1 MRTTRTKT
9 IFRWV
14 VGAALLV
21 SAVGSIPASELPYHL
36 RAAVDAAIA
45 KVKPSLV
52 RIHVVST
59 RYDQGRE
66 IKERSVGS
74 GVIITKKGHLITN
87 HHVAGHSVRI
97 FCTLANREE
106 VEAEFI
112 GTDAM
117 TDISIIQLK
126 PAKPREFPVAKFGDS
141 AKLRVGDTVLA
152 MGSPMAL
159 SQSVTLGIVSNTE
172 MVMPRFFGPFGR
184 VRQDGEDVGSLVRWV
199 GHDAQIYGGNSG
211 GPLVNLRGEIIGI
224 NEIRIGLAGAIPG
237 NLAKSVADQIMQHGR
252 VRRSWIG
259 VEIQPLLKNSGTDR
273 GVLISGAVPDSPAAL
288 ADIRSGDIL
297 LAINKTDLRVRYEE
311 QLPEFMRIVSELPIG
326 KEATATVLRDGKE
339 VALKLTPAEREE
351 LNPKQKEF
359 QQWGLTARNISF
371 LKAREMKRSTTDGV
385 LVTSVRPGGP
395 SGSAK
400 PALNPDDVLVEVSGT
415 PIKNLS
421 DLIEMTRKLTH
432 GATESTPVLATFE
445 RKVAKYLTVVKIGI
459 EELKDPGLEVTKA
472 WLPVE
477 TQVISRDIAQQL
489 GQPNLKGFYVTQ
501 VYPGSNAEKAGL
513 KVKDMI
519 LAVDDEKFTA
529 SGPEDYEELSTL
541 IRQYKIGGTVKL
553 AVQRDQTKIEVPVEL
568 ARSPRLRREMQKY
581 RNDQFEFTVRDMAFF
596 DKADEQLKEEQR
608 GVLVEEIK
616 PGSWAELGSLYVDDV
631 ILEVNGQSV
640 PDVSAFKAVIEKV
653 STAKPKFVV
662 MKVLHGIHNR
672 FVELEPDWKDQN

>member
-1 MRTTRTKT
+1 
-9 IFRWV
+9 
-14 VGAALLV
+14 
-21 SAVGSIPASELPYHL
+21 
-36 RAAVDAAIA
+36 
-45 KVKPSLV
+45 
-52 RIHVVST
+52 
-59 RYDQGRE
+59 
-66 IKERSVGS
+66 
-74 GVIITKKGHLITN
+74 
-87 HHVAGHSVRI
+87 
-97 FCTLANREE
+97 
-106 VEAEFI
+106 
-112 GTDAM
+112 
-117 TDISIIQLK
+117 
-126 PAKPREFPVAKFGDS
+126 
-141 AKLRVGDTVLA
+141 
-152 MGSPMAL
+152 
-159 SQSVTLGIVSNTE
+159 
-172 MVMPRFFGPFGR
+172 
-184 VRQDGEDVGSLVRWV
+184 
-199 GHDAQIYGGNSG
+199 
-211 GPLVNLRGEIIGI
+211 
-224 NEIRIGLAGAIPG
+224 
-237 NLAKSVADQIMQHGR
+237 
-252 VRRSWIG
+252 
-259 VEIQPLLKNSGTDR
+259 
-273 GVLISGAVPDSPAAL
+273 
-288 ADIRSGDIL
+288 
-297 LAINKTDLRVRYEE
+297 
-311 QLPEFMRIVSELPIG
+311 
-326 KEATATVLRDGKE
+326 
-339 VALKLTPAEREE
+339 
-351 LNPKQKEF
+351 
-359 QQWGLTARNISF
+359 
-371 LKAREMKRSTTDGV
+371 
-385 LVTSVRPGGP
+385 VRPGGP
-395 SGSAK
+395 AGSAK
-400 PALNPDDVLVEVSGT
+400 PALSPDDVLVEVSGT

-421 DLIEMTRKLTH
+421 DLIEVTRKLTH